1 MATRRPISSLTHDR
15 EMGIHEV
22 GLHWPEMLRLSNAN
36 LVASN
41 SNPRPTASREAGLNT
56 PEHGWTMTG
65 LARDRRH
72 FSVQCVHTTGRTV
85 SGMHGKTIIAGAIKT
100 GIHLLGVH
108 CVGPCRSAQALPIAS
123 WHPPASADVSACYVS
138 PSDMFF
144 LLPESRDML
153 NVNLGR

>member
-108 CVGPCRSAQALPIAS
+108 CVGPVGRPKRCPLPPGI
-123 WHPPASADVSACYVS
+123 HLQVQTFPPATSVRQIC
-138 PSDMFF
+138 FF
-144 LLPESRDML
+144 CFPR
-153 NVNLGR
+153 VVTC